1 MCSFVDRCQFRT
13 KLSQN
18 VMMELGNPQNLLTKL
33 IQWALCSQL
42 KALNLKLM
50 IQYGGAIELDS
61 EDQHKPAE
69 IQLHTDDF
77 ADQQQSSTPPQ
88 EILDSSSSSN
98 APAPTVDTVIPD
110 QSSHYNKKM
119 RTHPA
124 ILGEMHYGILGDRRL
139 WQSWATN
146 YSFLVSLN

>member
-1 MCSFVDRCQFRT
+1 
-13 KLSQN
+13 
-18 VMMELGNPQNLLTKL
+18 
-33 IQWALCSQL
+33 
-42 KALNLKLM
+42 M

-110 QSSHYNKKM
+110 QSSHYNKK
-119 RTHPA
+119 
-124 ILGEMHYGILGDRRL
+124 LGEPIRL
-139 WQSWATN
+139 SWGKCTMASWAIDASGSHGQLTTV
-146 YSFLVSLN
+146 F